1 MQVTV
6 VFRSVTYA
14 QRAERLLLQN
24 GITVNITKA
33 PFGIGTNSC
42 CYGLRLNSRNLS
54 DALRILS
61 DKAIPFTGVVTRDER
76 GAYRRVGL

>member
-6 VFRSVTYA
+6 VFKSVTYA
-14 QRAERLLLQN
+14 KRAERLLLQN

-42 CYGLRLNSRNLS
+42 CYGLRLNGRNLD

-61 DKAIPFTGVVTRDER
+61 DKVIPFIGVVAKDEQ
-76 GAYRRVGL
+76 GVYRRIER